1 MLADDQEQVE
11 IVGVQVGN
19 SRAAA
24 AFSGAAMHITYHS
37 LSINSIADEDFRPTV
52 RARPI
57 GARLL
62 RRILAAAF
70 ILALAAV
77 PGGGP
82 ASAQEPIRIG
92 VLLPFTGPF
101 AKGGLE
107 DWTAMEIAREMINER
122 GGINGRKIE
131 YLRGDAVN
139 PNAAISEAERLI
151 TQDKVTITTG
161 SFASPFA
168 IAVSQ
173 TAERHGV
180 LHWETVGAAD
190 TITKRGFK
198 YTFQV
203 GAPASR
209 YGRAAV
215 DFAKDVLAAKLG
227 KPAPDLRI
235 ALLWENRAFGKSVG
249 DGVRAYAKQ
258 LGLTAVYDEG
268 YDQFG
273 TDMTPI
279 VQKLKD
285 SKPDILIAI
294 SFLNDAVLFQR
305 KAKELEFDVPVTM
318 GVSAGYSAP
327 ELKDTLGPAVNGIFV
342 ADFPARVNPKAL
354 TPEAQK
360 ASDEFYRRY
369 DQKQNRVAAGHASA
383 TFSAMWVL
391 FTEVL
396 PKAKSI
402 DPSELREIALKLDLP
417 EGALVNGS
425 GVKFTNGDWAP
436 DRKDAGQNLRS
447 SIGVWQWQDEGAW
460 QVFPDGLATRPPA
473 SVPLPA
479 WSKR

>member
-1 MLADDQEQVE
+1 MMQEHPLIRTRV
-11 IVGVQVGN
+11 
-19 SRAAA
+19 
-24 AFSGAAMHITYHS
+24 
-37 LSINSIADEDFRPTV
+37 RPL
-52 RARPI
+52 
-57 GARLL
+57 G
-62 RRILAAAF
+62 ILVAGF
-70 ILALAAV
+70 LALTGPFSAAR
-77 PGGGP
+77 
-82 ASAQEPIRIG
+82 AQESIRIG
-92 VLLPFTGPF
+92 VVLPFTGPF

-107 DWTAMEIAREMINER
+107 DWTAMEIARDMINEK
-122 GGINGRKIE
+122 GGINGRKVE

-151 TQDKVTITTG
+151 TQDGVKITTG

-215 DFAKDVLAAKLG
+215 DLTREVLAEKLG
-227 KPAPDLRI
+227 KPAKDLRI

-249 DGVRAYAKQ
+249 DGVRTYSKD
-258 LGLTAVYDEG
+258 LGLNMVFDEG
-268 YDQFG
+268 YDKFA

-285 SKPDILIAI
+285 AKPDVLIAI

-305 KAKELEFDVPVTM
+305 KAKELNFNVPVLM

-327 ELKDTLGPAVNGIFV
+327 ELKDSLGSAVNGIFV

-354 TPEAQK
+354 TPAAQA
-360 ASDEFYRRY
+360 ASDEFYKRY
-369 DQKQNRVAAGHASA
+369 EQKQNRIAAGHSSA
-383 TFSAMWVL
+383 TFSAMWLL

-396 PKAKSI
+396 PKAKTME
-402 DPSELREIALKLDLP
+402 PAELREIALGLDLP
-417 EGALVNGS
+417 EGSLVNGS
-425 GVKFTNGDWAP
+425 GVKFTNFDWDGDK
-436 DRKDAGQNLRS
+436 KDAGQNLRS
-447 SIGVWQWQDEGAW
+447 SIGAWQWQDQGAW
-460 QVFPDGLATRPPA
+460 QVFPKTLATREPI

-479 WSKR
+479 WDKR